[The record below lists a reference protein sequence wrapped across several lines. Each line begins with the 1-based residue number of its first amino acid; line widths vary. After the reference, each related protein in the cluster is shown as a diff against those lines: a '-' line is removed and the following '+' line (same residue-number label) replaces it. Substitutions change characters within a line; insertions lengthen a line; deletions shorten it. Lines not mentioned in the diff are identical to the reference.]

1 MSDTRPRK
9 SPGVAVRVILFAAI
23 PALVLGAGGYF
34 YAKGGRYISTEN
46 AYIKAEIV
54 QIGTNIDG
62 LVTEVSA
69 RENRRVAKGDPLFS
83 LDPRPYEKA
92 LAAAQADLA
101 SARQKIESLRAHY
114 RQGQVSIAAA
124 QERIRYLKISFT
136 RQEELLRKGHG
147 TQVRFDEMEH
157 DLNMARRKLA
167 GVREDNRMVLAE
179 LSGEPG
185 ILIEDH
191 PIYLHARAARE
202 MAALN
207 LSYARILAPT
217 NGIVTNVNLEP
228 GEYVIKG
235 RPLLAIVGTENLW
248 VEANLK
254 EVDLA
259 HIEVGQ
265 KATAILDSLPGVEW
279 RATVDS
285 ISPATGAE
293 FSVLPPQNATGNW
306 VKVVQRVTVRLVL
319 AKRPG
324 AEALRAGLTATVRI
338 DTERERDVAALIGK
352 VFAGTSNGD
361 E

>member
-1 MSDTRPRK
+1 MSEARAPKRT
-9 SPGVAVRVILFAAI
+9 GVAIRVILFAAI

-46 AYIKAEIV
+46 AYVKAEIV

-62 LVTEVSA
+62 LITEVFA
-69 RENRRVAKGDPLFS
+69 RENQRIAKGDPLFS
-83 LDPRPYEKA
+83 IDPRPYEKA
-92 LAAAQADLA
+92 LAAAQATLLG
-101 SARQKIESLRAHY
+101 ARQKIETLRAHY

-124 QERIRYLKISFT
+124 QERIRYLRKSVA

-147 TQVRFDEMEH
+147 TQVRFDDIEH
-157 DLNMARRKLA
+157 DLNMARRKLGSA
-167 GVREDNRMVLAE
+167 LEDNRMVLAE

-185 ILIEDH
+185 ILVEDH
-191 PIYLHARAARE
+191 PIYLHAQAERE

-207 LSYARILAPT
+207 LSYARIQAPT

-228 GEYVIKG
+228 GEYVLKG

-248 VEANLK
+248 IEANLK

-259 HIEVGQ
+259 HIQVGQ
-265 KATAILDSLPGVEW
+265 SATAILDSLPGVEW

-319 AKRPG
+319 AQRPG

-338 DTERERDVAALIGK
+338 DTGYKRDVAALIGK
-352 VFAGTSNGD
+352 VFANTSD
-361 E
+361 DD